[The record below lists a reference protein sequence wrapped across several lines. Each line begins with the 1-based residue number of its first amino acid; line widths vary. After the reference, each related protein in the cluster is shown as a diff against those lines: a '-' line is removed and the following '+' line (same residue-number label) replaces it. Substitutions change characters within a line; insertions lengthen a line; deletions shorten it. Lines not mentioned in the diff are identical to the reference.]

1 MFFVNYAFRL
11 LVGVFTFPI
20 AKTELAPPLAEKTG
34 IKIRVRK
41 KNLPHPFL
49 FFGYA

>member
-1 MFFVNYAFRL
+1 MFFVNYAFL
-11 LVGVFTFPI
+11 LFAGVFTFPLE
-20 AKTELAPPLAEKTG
+20 KTDLALTLTEKTG